1 MSTSSNNVKQVWKW
15 DGKGQKGKGDG
26 GGPILCKSR
35 MWKSSEQVCE
45 RVLCNNVVCVCV
57 KTCVCVSVCVWQCCV
72 YVCDNVVC
80 VWQCCVCVRVVC
92 VCVGK
97 KDEERMADGRRT
109 GYRTKNK
116 NPTQKCREWSSGCNA
131 AASKSVSTLAWFSV
145 LPMLSQ
151 VLPPMVCFVAWK
163 PLSAASA

>member
-1 MSTSSNNVKQVWKW
+1 MSNKCGSGM
-15 DGKGQKGKGDG
+15 GKARKAKEMVEDRF
-26 GGPILCKSR
+26 CAR
-35 MWKSSEQVCE
+35 VVCE
-45 RVLCNNVVCVCV
+45 RVLSKCVKEFCVTMLCVCVCEDL
-57 KTCVCVSVCVWQCCV
+57 CVCVSVCV
-72 YVCDNVVC
+72 CDNVVCMCVTMLCVC